1 MVCVWAQVAE
11 RICIEMSGACCGCLM
26 MAIIVEHEV
35 SEGKYNFDG
44 RCMFVPAAFNV
55 KNLLKILSLSRKN
68 GFASFFCHLS

>member
-1 MVCVWAQVAE
+1 MT
-11 RICIEMSGACCGCLM
+11 
-26 MAIIVEHEV
+26 AIIVEHDI

-68 GFASFFCHLS
+68 GFASFFLPPIVNLIREKEEV